1 MNPRYEPPKKI
12 SELIDTLDRIREE
25 LLTIQRS
32 MERLEEREPS
42 AHPEDIEV
50 TGDGDNGVK

>member
-12 SELIDTLDRIREE
+12 SELIDMLDRIREE

-32 MERLEEREPS
+32 METLEKREPS
-42 AHPEDIEV
+42 ARPADIAV
-50 TGDGDNGVK
+50 TDDGNDGVE

>member
-1 MNPRYEPPKKI
+1 MNPRYEQPKKI

-32 MERLEEREPS
+32 METLEKPEPS
-42 AHPEDIEV
+42 ARTADIAV
-50 TGDGDNGVK
+50 TGDGNDGVE